1 MTTEMQDE
9 HLPISS
15 FYFRLEWGSQDN
27 LDFQEASG
35 LQTEIEPID
44 YRKNDSA
51 LSARKLPGMV
61 LQSPVILR
69 RGYGWQ
75 SNNFWDWHNK
85 ITRGTIERRDV
96 TIRLMDNHGNATMEW
111 RLINAFPSKISEL
124 EMPGTGNKVAIESLE
139 LTCEGLDICTPN
151 ASKDPRFNV

>member
-1 MTTEMQDE
+1 MTTDNQDE

-51 LSARKLPGMV
+51 VSARKLPGMV
-61 LQSPVILR
+61 
-69 RGYGWQ
+69 
-75 SNNFWDWHNK
+75 
-85 ITRGTIERRDV
+85 
-96 TIRLMDNHGNATMEW
+96 
-111 RLINAFPSKISEL
+111 
-124 EMPGTGNKVAIESLE
+124 
-139 LTCEGLDICTPN
+139 
-151 ASKDPRFNV
+151 